1 MFLFSCLQGHSVYAL
16 TGKYMWIF
24 LTTDGSISSLMVL
37 MLFLLLLLQQLN
49 TNHSQFLMK
58 LLPFYVVFLRS
69 VKQVP

>member
-1 MFLFSCLQGHSVYAL
+1 
-16 TGKYMWIF
+16 MWIF